1 MKTRPVVLF
10 PIILAL
16 LACLFSSCTRLLGFG
31 VLLWST
37 EEPPIPSGTVL
48 PVYIHSNIDQV
59 WVVGIPE
66 DYRSGKGGLG
76 KMEIPLPKLELARS
90 KRAAEERAAAFA
102 EYARTYAENLQDG
115 LPIRENADN
124 SARRVYRLRGGEI
137 VKILEKAEGN
147 VAVGADGN
155 PLPGSWYKVMT
166 EGGNTGYCFS
176 YRLRLFEHEG
186 GALAAVETEKHEAE
200 DPELEKVLTKI
211 WSPEVYGDMVNRSRI
226 DLEAFSNHWGF
237 SPGQDT
243 GTARINI
250 HNLDRS
256 FTYTGIRSTGNHS
269 WRFEGTDL
277 RMTLRSDR
285 VLAVQYTEEGGGMRS
300 LVFVNLPVETDDLI
314 VQETGRREHLFY
326 TIYTQGP
333 RFTSNN
339 YGTLSFAEDG
349 RFNWKGYELL
359 VPQVIPAAALGS
371 GFISMDL
378 FLAPSLTERYE
389 GAFSLNFDSI
399 NGDVITA
406 RFMYSL
412 ENQGFRLEFVPGDS
426 MEGRLV
432 TRRTASPLII
442 YFFTGD

>member
-1 MKTRPVVLF
+1 MKTRPAVLF
-10 PIILAL
+10 PVICAL
-16 LACLFSSCTRLLGFG
+16 LACLFSSCARLLGYG

-48 PVYIHSNIDQV
+48 PVYIRSNIDHV
-59 WVVGIPE
+59 WVAGIPE

-76 KMEIPLPKLELARS
+76 KMEIPLAKLELARS

-102 EYARTYAENLQDG
+102 EYARSYAENLQDG
-115 LPIRENADN
+115 LPIRESADN

-147 VAVGADGN
+147 AAIGADGN

-166 EGGNTGYCFS
+166 EDGSAGYCFS

-186 GALAAVETEKHEAE
+186 GALEAVETESHEAE

-211 WSPEVYGDMVNRSRI
+211 WSPEVYGSMVNEGRI

-250 HNLDRS
+250 HSLDRS
-256 FTYTGIRSTGNHS
+256 FTYTGIRSTGNRS
-269 WRFEGTDL
+269 WRFEGTSL
-277 RMTLRSDR
+277 QMTLRSDR

-333 RFTSNN
+333 QFTSNN
-339 YGTLSFAEDG
+339 YGTLSFTEDG

-371 GFISMDL
+371 GIISMDL
-378 FLAPSLTERYE
+378 FLDSSLAERYE

-399 NGDVITA
+399 NGDSITA
-406 RFMYSL
+406 HFMYSL
-412 ENQGFRLEFVPGDS
+412 ENQGFRLESVPEGS
-426 MEGRLV
+426 MDGRLV
-432 TRRTASPLII
+432 TRRAASPLII
-442 YFFTGD
+442 YFFTGN